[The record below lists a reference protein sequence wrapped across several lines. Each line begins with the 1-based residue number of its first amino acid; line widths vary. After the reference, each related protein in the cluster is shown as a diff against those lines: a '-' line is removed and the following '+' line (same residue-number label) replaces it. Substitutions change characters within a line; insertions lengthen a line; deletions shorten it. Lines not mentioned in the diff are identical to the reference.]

1 MLLRQSDA
9 KAALASLLGA
19 YRENRD
25 LLMALASLQQDAP
38 QAGPGDLLHAVLLD
52 SRHGRYPGGIE
63 WKELERRGIEV
74 VDREMVCPDD
84 PQHHDPERTSVA
96 LLELVEELRARER
109 APEAGTAAFLEE
121 DA

>member
-1 MLLRQSDA
+1 M
-9 KAALASLLGA
+9 
-19 YRENRD
+19 
-25 LLMALASLQQDAP
+25 
-38 QAGPGDLLHAVLLD
+38 LLD

-84 PQHHDPERTSVA
+84 PQHHDSERASVA
-96 LLELVEELRARER
+96 LLELVEELRAREH
-109 APEAGTAAFLEE
+109 APEAGTAAIPEE

>member
-1 MLLRQSDA
+1 M
-9 KAALASLLGA
+9 
-19 YRENRD
+19 
-25 LLMALASLQQDAP
+25 
-38 QAGPGDLLHAVLLD
+38 LLD

-96 LLELVEELRARER
+96 LLELVEELRAREHTQQA
-109 APEAGTAAFLEE
+109 APAAPSDE